1 MGGDKMLDNINLNLL
16 KYFYEVVNTKNI
28 TKASENLCVSQPAIT
43 KAIKDLENELNV
55 KLLLRSKKGVTP
67 TTEGEILY
75 EHIKDMFN
83 NLKRTFNTIEN
94 TKTSGGNL
102 YIGATTTN
110 FLEFIKKA
118 LNEFKLKY
126 PNIHIDITLE
136 TIDVLEEKAKV
147 GKLDILIKND
157 YENFNNFSYIK
168 SFVIK
173 DKFIASKKYFSNLID
188 KKLSL
193 NDILNQPLVLLS
205 NITHGRRNFDTFLK
219 QNNKKVIPTYEFNS
233 YSLCRE
239 LIKCGY
245 GIGIGNPIHYNNKD
259 FIILNTDF
267 DLPTR
272 TFHIGYNKD
281 SKNDLI
287 QEFINLL

>member
-1 MGGDKMLDNINLNLL
+1 MLDNINLNLL

-110 FLEFIKKA
+110 FLEFIKK
-118 LNEFKLKY
+118 
-126 PNIHIDITLE
+126 H
-136 TIDVLEEKAKV
+136 
-147 GKLDILIKND
+147 
-157 YENFNNFSYIK
+157 
-168 SFVIK
+168 
-173 DKFIASKKYFSNLID
+173 
-188 KKLSL
+188 
-193 NDILNQPLVLLS
+193 
-205 NITHGRRNFDTFLK
+205 
-219 QNNKKVIPTYEFNS
+219 
-233 YSLCRE
+233 
-239 LIKCGY
+239 
-245 GIGIGNPIHYNNKD
+245 
-259 FIILNTDF
+259 
-267 DLPTR
+267 
-272 TFHIGYNKD
+272 
-281 SKNDLI
+281 
-287 QEFINLL
+287 

>member
-1 MGGDKMLDNINLNLL
+1 MLNNINLNLL
-16 KYFYEVVNTKNI
+16 KYFYEVVNTRNI
-28 TKASENLCVSQPAIT
+28 TKASENLCISQPAIT

-83 NLKRTFNTIEN
+83 NLNKTFNTIDN
-94 TKTSGGNL
+94 TKNRGGYL

-110 FLEFIKKA
+110 FLELIKDA
-118 LNEFKLKY
+118 LNNFKLNY

-136 TIDVLEEKAKV
+136 TISVLEERAKV

-157 YENFNNFSYIK
+157 YENFNNFSSIK
-168 SFVIK
+168 SFTIS
-173 DKFIASKKYFSNLID
+173 DKFIASKKHFNNLIE

-193 NDILNQPLVLLS
+193 DDILNQPLVLLS
-205 NITHGRRNFDTFLK
+205 DITHGRKNFDAFLK

-239 LIKCGY
+239 IIKCGF
-245 GIGIGNPIHYNNKD
+245 GIGIGNPIHYNNND

-267 DLPTR
+267 NLPAR
-272 TFHIGYNKD
+272 TFDIGYNKV

-287 QEFINLL
+287 NEFIKLL

>member
-259 FIILNTDF
+259 FVILNTDF

-281 SKNDLI
+281 
-287 QEFINLL
+287 